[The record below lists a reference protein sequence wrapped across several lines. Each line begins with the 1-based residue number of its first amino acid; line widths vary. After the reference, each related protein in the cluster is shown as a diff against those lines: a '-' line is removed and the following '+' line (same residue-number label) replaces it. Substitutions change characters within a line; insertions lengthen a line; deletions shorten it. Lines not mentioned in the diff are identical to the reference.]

1 MNSYNKFWI
10 QKSKILNWV
19 EKPKVTL
26 KRQKKN
32 YFKIF
37 PNAKINAYENIIGK
51 NLKKTPNKTSIICIN
66 SNKEI
71 RKYSYKD
78 IDKMVNKL

>member
-51 NLKKTPNKTSIICIN
+51 NLKKTRTKRQLFVLILI
-66 SNKEI
+66 K
-71 RKYSYKD
+71 KY
-78 IDKMVNKL
+78 VNILIKILIKW